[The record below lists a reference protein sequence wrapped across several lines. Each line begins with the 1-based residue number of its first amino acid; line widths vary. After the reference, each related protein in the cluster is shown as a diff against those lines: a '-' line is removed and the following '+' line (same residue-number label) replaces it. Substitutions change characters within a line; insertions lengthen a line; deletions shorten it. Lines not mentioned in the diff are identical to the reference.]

1 MRFDD
6 VKRVLTMATL
16 FLAMGVLAAIIF
28 AAPRALDAYQSS
40 QVYNNPVYVESSV
53 SYLSGVK
60 RRYEKSDDYDK
71 EIYAKMA
78 VDRSDNL
85 DSRYLS
91 TRVNK
96 WLGEIKEEH
105 KDYISKKRGNVMT
118 SSQPLLIT
126 G

>member
-105 KDYISKKRGNVMT
+105 KDYISKNGEM
-118 SSQPLLIT
+118 
-126 G
+126 